1 MTRCHCGWGGTTVVD
16 RRGRGTESVRATR
29 AVVDLE
35 AVRHNIRGVRQR
47 VGDRRQLMAVV
58 KADGYGHGALRVSR
72 AALDSGADC
81 LAVAIPEEGQELR
94 AAGIECP
101 ILVFG
106 LVQPPEASRSV
117 MAGLEQ
123 TVCSAELLDALDQ
136 ESRNRGVKTSVH
148 IKVDTGMGRIGLA
161 PADVVEFAR
170 RVASCPNIVLK
181 GVYSHFSCA
190 DERDKEFSRAQVRRF
205 SEVLAALGAA
215 GITVPVR
222 HMANSA
228 GVLDLPEAHFD
239 MVRPGIMIYG
249 LYPSAEVS
257 HSVELRPAMSF
268 VTRICQVK
276 RVPRGTPIGYGATCV
291 TAKRSTVATIPV
303 GYADGYRRLLSN
315 RAEVIVREKRVPLLG
330 RVAMD
335 MCMIDVSSIP
345 DARPGEEVI
354 LFGVGLPAEE
364 MASIIGT
371 INYEVV
377 TGIGKRV
384 PRVYV

>member
-1 MTRCHCGWGGTTVVD
+1 MEKQQLEDLASG
-16 RRGRGTESVRATR
+16 RATR
-29 AVVDLE
+29 AIVDLE
-35 AVRHNIRGVRQR
+35 AIRRNISAVKERIGAQR
-47 VGDRRQLMAVV
+47 RLMAVV
-58 KADGYGHGALRVSR
+58 KADGYGHGALQVSR
-72 AALDSGADC
+72 AALTCGADC

-101 ILVFG
+101 VLVFG
-106 LVQPPEASRSV
+106 LIRPCETWKTVT
-117 MAGLEQ
+117 AGLEQ
-123 TVCSAELLDALDQ
+123 TVCSAELLDALDH
-136 ESRNRGVKTSVH
+136 ESRNRCVKTSVH

-161 PADVVEFAR
+161 PEDVVEFAR
-170 RVASCPNIVLK
+170 RVTSCSNIVLE
-181 GVYSHFSCA
+181 GVYSHLSCA

-205 SEVLAALGAA
+205 EEVLGALDAA
-215 GITVPVR
+215 GISVPIR

-257 HSVELRPAMSF
+257 HSVLLRPAMSF

-276 RVPRGTPIGYGATCV
+276 VVPPGAAIGYGATFV
-291 TAKRSTVATIPV
+291 TSKRSIIATIPV
-303 GYADGYRRLLSN
+303 GYADGYRRSQSN
-315 RAEVIVREKRVPLLG
+315 KAEVIVKDKRVPILG

-335 MCMIDVSSIP
+335 MCMVDLTDVP
-345 DARPGEEVI
+345 TARVGDVVE
-354 LFGVGLPAEE
+354 LFGEHIPVEE
-364 MASIIGT
+364 LADIIGT